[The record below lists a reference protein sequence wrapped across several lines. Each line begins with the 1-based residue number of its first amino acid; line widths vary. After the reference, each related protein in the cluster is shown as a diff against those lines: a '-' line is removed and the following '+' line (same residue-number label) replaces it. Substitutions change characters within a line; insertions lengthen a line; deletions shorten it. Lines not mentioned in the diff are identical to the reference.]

1 MFDLNYRAGD
11 RAMRMSRSCLLQ
23 TMAMFL
29 IGAHFV
35 QAQDKTDGKE
45 PIVAAIDPASLT
57 YDYLVDGDLPG
68 DDPANKKFKTLQAA
82 YAVAPAG
89 TEQRT
94 TVIGIKLNV
103 YLLPGGDRVPS
114 MVINKDWITLLG
126 LTNNRRSVVLADNRG
141 LREGSSDNGYI
152 FTVNSYPDAKMSP
165 STR

>member
-1 MFDLNYRAGD
+1 
-11 RAMRMSRSCLLQ
+11 MRMSKSFLLQ

-29 IGAHFV
+29 ICGHIAH
-35 QAQDKTDGKE
+35 AQDKTDGKE
-45 PIVAAIDPASLT
+45 PIVAAINPASLT

-82 YAVAPAG
+82 YAAAPAG
-89 TEQRT
+89 TEQRP
-94 TVIGIKLNV
+94 TVIGITPNV

-141 LREGSSDNGYI
+141 LSEGSSDNGYI
-152 FTVNSYPDAKMSP
+152 FMVNSYPDAVTSP